1 MCSPEKAHNDL
12 EQQAIERG
20 ANHQEI
26 LQDLFTIQEQARIIW
41 EKIEHSTNHIFEQHE
56 ETIHQYEQ
64 TMQMLMQ
71 INDTIQYI
79 WNLTNTMRMEVD
91 QKLGWITNYIGNTGI
106 LLYKI
111 YLLYKRAI
119 QFDNYVKRYKFC

>member
-12 EQQAIERG
+12 EQQTIERG

-26 LQDLFTIQEQARIIW
+26 LQDLLSIQEQARIIW
-41 EKIEHSTNHIFEQHE
+41 EKIEHSTNYILEQHE
-56 ETIHQYEQ
+56 EAIHQYEQ
-64 TMQMLMQ
+64 KMQTLMQ

-91 QKLGWITNYIGNTGI
+91 QKLGWITDYIGSTGI
-106 LLYKI
+106 LYKI

>member
-1 MCSPEKAHNDL
+1 MYLTCSPEKAHNDL

-20 ANHQEI
+20 ENHQEV
-26 LQDLFTIQEQARIIW
+26 LQDLINIQEQAKMIW
-41 EKIEHSTNHIFEQHE
+41 EKIEQSTNHILEQHE

-64 TMQMLMQ
+64 TMQMLGQ

-79 WNLTNTMRMEVD
+79 WNLTNTMRTEID
-91 QKLGWITNYIGNTGI
+91 QKLGWITDYIGDTGI

-111 YLLYKRAI
+111 Y
-119 QFDNYVKRYKFC
+119 